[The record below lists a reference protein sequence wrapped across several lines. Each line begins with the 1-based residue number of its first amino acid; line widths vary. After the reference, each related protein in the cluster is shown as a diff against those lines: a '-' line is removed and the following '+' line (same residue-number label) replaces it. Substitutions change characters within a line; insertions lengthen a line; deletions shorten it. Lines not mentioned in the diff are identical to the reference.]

1 MRAVLDP
8 NVLTSAVLS
17 STGAPAQ
24 VLSHWRAGAFDLVV
38 SDRLLDELGRA
49 LRYPKLRSRITPA
62 EAADLVRLLQA
73 AGVVALDPPE
83 PPRRSPD
90 PGDDYL
96 IALAEAERALL
107 VSGDQH
113 LLGLA
118 AAFPIRSAAQFLDLL
133 RPEPAR

>member
-1 MRAVLDP
+1 M
-8 NVLTSAVLS
+8 
-17 STGAPAQ
+17 
-24 VLSHWRAGAFDLVV
+24 
-38 SDRLLDELGRA
+38 
-49 LRYPKLRSRITPA
+49 
-62 EAADLVRLLQA
+62 
-73 AGVVALDPPE
+73 ALDPPE

-90 PGDDYL
+90 PGDDHL

-118 AAFPIRSAAQFLDLL
+118 AAFPIRSVAQFLDLL